1 MLKSNDWPHVASEGL
16 VVMVSGDAFTVMDRA
31 SLAVWDDGVE

>member
-1 MLKSNDWPHVASEGL
+1 LYWVPPGRAV
-16 VVMVSGDAFTVMDRA
+16 VVMVSGDGFTVMDRA